1 MEEKQKQF
9 NRVKISTNYFK
20 EAISFLNEYDESLS
34 ETIRKALLISAVI
47 TYASPFGK
55 NKASEEATSMF
66 VGKPKKILGANGYKL
81 HEKIIKLRNEAVAH
95 SEYKRNPTK
104 SLEFRSTG
112 YFTRSRFFDIL
123 SEELD
128 VVAFKENIEKMKQY
142 CEHKLFVLS
151 EIITSKKAN

>member
-1 MEEKQKQF
+1 MEEKQF

-20 EAISFLNEYDESLS
+20 EALSYLNEYDESLS
-34 ETIRKALLISAVI
+34 ETIRRALLISAVV

-55 NKASEEATSMF
+55 NKASAEATSKV
-66 VGKPKKILGANGYKL
+66 VGDPQKLLGANGYKL
-81 HEKIIKLRNEAVAH
+81 HKKIIELRNEAVAH

-104 SLEFRSTG
+104 ALEYRSTG

-128 VVAFKENIEKMKQY
+128 VAAFKENIERMKQY
-142 CEHKLFVLS
+142 CEDKLFVLS
-151 EIITSKKAN
+151 AIITSKKAN